1 MLHNCGERQAGRVN
15 EASLSGQEPH
25 QCQEKGTK
33 PARGPRPLFCD
44 RPCCLLS
51 APLLTVK

>member
-15 EASLSGQEPH
+15 DVFMSRQEPH

-33 PARGPRPLFCD
+33 PARGPRPLSCD